1 MTALANPFARRQIYA
16 NLAPERRPEEAVAD
30 DEVDL
35 IEGASQRLLQG
46 QHLPDTRPAPG
57 PEEPRGE
64 SGRQLAHRAHPG
76 LVGQA
81 GHRQVFV
88 VLDA

>member
-1 MTALANPFARRQIYA
+1 MNHVACRQIYE
-16 NLAPERRPEEAVAD
+16 NLAPESRSEETVAD

-35 IEGASQRLLQG
+35 VEGAPECLFQRK
-46 QHLPDTRPAPG
+46 HLPDTRPASG
-57 PEEPRGE
+57 PEEPRCN
-64 SGRQLAHRAHPG
+64 SRRQLAHRAHPG

-81 GHRQVFV
+81 GHRQVIV